1 MNQLLFRAII
11 LVSIIEI
18 SCDENRLSEKMC
30 TFVYCSLLIV
40 INTKLQLLVRR
51 VNSNLPAYFF

>member
-18 SCDENRLSEKMC
+18 SCGENRLSEKMC
-30 TFVYCSLLIV
+30 TFVHGSLLIV

-51 VNSNLPAYFF
+51 ANSNLLAYFF